1 MENLNQMLT
10 MARNYLL
17 IGQRVC
23 FPDADWLSSP
33 IWSFSYSSFQIYFPT
48 VEEFQKQKRKKK
60 KKKKKKERKKE
71 EEQEKGAGRRSW
83 RVSMSLFT
91 ATSGEV
97 IPQLHF

>member
-1 MENLNQMLT
+1 
-10 MARNYLL
+10 MAVFSHLVLL
-17 IGQRVC
+17 LFLI
-23 FPDADWLSSP
+23 SN
-33 IWSFSYSSFQIYFPT
+33 IFSDGGRISKAKK
-48 VEEFQKQKRKKK
+48 EKK